1 MTLTKAKTA
10 EDLLMVFA
18 ELIQKFNSPNEA
30 DGVDDEPLGDV
41 RSDEITS
48 DSTIA
53 ADRLTVPWADLTGLT
68 ELNLL
73 YKMPP
78 EVVAKMNWVIDNV
91 PKMNRQRIVR
101 DGVNVILDAL
111 IAQHYKA

>member
-1 MTLTKAKTA
+1 MTVTRAKTA

-18 ELIQKFNSPNEA
+18 ELIQEFNSSDEA
-30 DGVDDEPLGDV
+30 DGVDDGLLGAA
-41 RSDEITS
+41 RADEITS
-48 DSTIA
+48 DSTAA
-53 ADRLTVPWADLTGLT
+53 ADGPAAPWEDLTGLT

-78 EVVAKMNWVIDNV
+78 EVVGKMNWVMDNV

-101 DGVNVILDAL
+101 DGVNMLLDAL
-111 IAQHYKA
+111 IAQHYKP